1 MQSIRFLC
9 PNQKSGSACSMSEKR
24 WGAAARQ
31 DPAFTDK
38 SCHQMNSAMT
48 LPDHSSNHAVP
59 IAHLLS
65 EGVLSKIDRIRPR
78 EGHRRHYLQPW
89 PRHDRLCGG
98 KNAPRRG
105 CFDPDMNADILV
117 VGGGTAGAVIAGR
130 LVERTNAQVILLEAG
145 PDPGPRQSGRW
156 PADLLDAN
164 RVGMSHDWGYAG
176 PAADGRVLPM
186 SRARVLGGCSSHN
199 ACTQSI
205 GWRTDYEHWAKNSSG
220 WNSERLLSLPP
231 DVITRLHIRQ
241 PMRADLQPLEE
252 AFLAACID
260 LGFPNNDDLLDAAD
274 HLLHTRASRVQQR
287 IFDGA
292 RRVCSRSLQP
302 RCLL

>member
-1 MQSIRFLC
+1 
-9 PNQKSGSACSMSEKR
+9 
-24 WGAAARQ
+24 
-31 DPAFTDK
+31 
-38 SCHQMNSAMT
+38 
-48 LPDHSSNHAVP
+48 
-59 IAHLLS
+59 
-65 EGVLSKIDRIRPR
+65 
-78 EGHRRHYLQPW
+78 PW

-186 SRARVLGGCSSHN
+186 SLPVFSVDAAATTHAHNQLGG
-199 ACTQSI
+199 APTTSI
-205 GWRTDYEHWAKNSSG
+205 GR
-220 WNSERLLSLPP
+220 R
-231 DVITRLHIRQ
+231 TRL
-241 PMRADLQPLEE
+241 A
-252 AFLAACID
+252 
-260 LGFPNNDDLLDAAD
+260 GTPN
-274 HLLHTRASRVQQR
+274 
-287 IFDGA
+287 G
-292 RRVCSRSLQP
+292 C
-302 RCLL
+302 